1 MSQFMSIGSILV
13 TIIIVTLGYRFY
25 ARKMDREVMQ
35 TDAKRSTPATMYNDG
50 VDFMPANRSV
60 LFGYQFKSIAALG
73 PIVGPITGLQFGWL
87 PAIAW
92 LIIGVFFIGWVQD
105 YAAALLSMRNE
116 GMTMGGLSYKL
127 ISPRARTLLL
137 SFLYIYLLLI
147 MAAFGAIVAPLL
159 GTPYVPIGFLAI
171 VLAGVLAGQ
180 MTYRWKQD
188 LLLTTVVTVAIAL
201 VGTWVGTLPIFAGE
215 GGLIPAINSLAGTP
229 TTNAAGVT
237 QNVLYQTPYG
247 AMPWS
252 TFFWA
257 LVMVGFCYLGS
268 VLPIWRFAQP
278 VNYTSFWFV
287 AISVVLA
294 LVGIVVATFTGAVN
308 TGFQIP
314 AFVTAFQPHLGPI
327 WPLLFVTISCGAV
340 SGWHSLVSTSGTA
353 RQLEKETDVL
363 PVGGGAMYTEAVLGV
378 LSVIMGATLI
388 VAANGNAIYDAANP
402 TSPYRLM
409 AGAAGVF
416 AGGMARFMGVLGI
429 PTSLGGA
436 VGSIFLVVMATT
448 VMQLVLR
455 FMRVASAELLGD
467 KVPAFKNPHVGSLVA
482 VVLTLFLVY
491 VGFWQWLWVM
501 FGGSNQLFAGMA
513 LLLITIWLAQQG
525 KRYNWTFIPGVFM
538 YATTVAALLYVS
550 LWNHLYMGIIAA
562 DPAPTLPFLIGNLFS
577 FVLGMYMAISAIILF
592 IDGVRAFTGARTRGA
607 AAAPAAGD

>member
-1 MSQFMSIGSILV
+1 MSLIAILV
-13 TIIIVTLGYRFY
+13 TIVIVTLGYRFY

-35 TDAKRSTPATMYNDG
+35 TDPKRATPATMYNDG
-50 VDFMPANRSV
+50 VDFMPASSSV

-73 PIVGPITGLQFGWL
+73 PIVGPIAALQFGWL

-92 LIIGVFFIGWVQD
+92 LIVGVFFIGWVQD

-159 GTPYVPIGFLAI
+159 GSPNVPVGFLFI

-201 VGTWVGTLPIFAGE
+201 VGAWVGTLPIFTDPGT
-215 GGLIPAINSLAGTP
+215 GLIPAINRLAGTP
-229 TTNAAGVT
+229 NDAGVS
-237 QNVLYQTPYG
+237 VLYQTPYG

-252 TFFWA
+252 TFLWA
-257 LVMVGFCYLGS
+257 IIMVGFCYLGS

-278 VNYTSFWFV
+278 VNYTSFWLV
-287 AISVVLA
+287 AISIVLS
-294 LVGIVVATFTGAVN
+294 LLGIVIATFTGSVGTA
-308 TGFQIP
+308 FEIP
-314 AFVTAFQPHLGPI
+314 AFVTLFQPHLGPI

-378 LSVIMGATLI
+378 LSVVMGATLI
-388 VAANGNAIYDAANP
+388 ARADGTAIYDAANG
-402 TSPYRLM
+402 YRLM

-416 AGGMARFMGVLGI
+416 AGGMARFMSVVGI
-429 PTSLGGA
+429 PTSLGSA
-436 VGSIFLVVMATT
+436 IGSIFLVIMATT

-455 FMRVASAELLGD
+455 FMRIASAELLGD
-467 KVPAFKNPHVGSLVA
+467 RMPAFKNPHVGSLVA
-482 VVLTLFLVY
+482 IALTLFLVY

-525 KRYNWTFIPGVFM
+525 KRHNWVFIPGVFM

-550 LWNHLYMGIIAA
+550 LYNHLYKGILVA
-562 DPAPTLPFLIGNLFS
+562 DPAPTAPFLIGNLFS

-592 IDGVRAFTGARTRGA
+592 LDGLKAFNTAKASGMKASP
-607 AAAPAAGD
+607 APGD

>member
-1 MSQFMSIGSILV
+1 MSLIAILV
-13 TIIIVTLGYRFY
+13 TIVIVALGYRFY

-35 TDAKRSTPATMYNDG
+35 TDEKRATPATMYNDG
-50 VDFMPANRSV
+50 VDFMPASSSV

-73 PIVGPITGLQFGWL
+73 PIVGPITALQFGWL
-87 PAIAW
+87 PSIAW
-92 LIIGVFFIGWVQD
+92 LIVGVFFIGWVQD
-105 YAAALLSMRNE
+105 YASALLAMRNE

-147 MAAFGAIVAPLL
+147 MGAFGAVIAPLL
-159 GTPYVPIGFLAI
+159 GGNKVPVGFIII

-201 VGTWVGTLPIFAGE
+201 VGAWLGTLPIFSGDAG
-215 GGLIPAINSLAGTP
+215 LVTAINHLAGDE
-229 TTNAAGVT
+229 NGVF
-237 QNVLYQTPYG
+237 YATPYG
-247 AMPWS
+247 PMAWS

-257 LVMVGFCYLGS
+257 LVMMLFCYLGS

-287 AISVVLA
+287 AISIVLS
-294 LVGIVVATFTGAVN
+294 LLGITIATFTGSVN
-308 TGFQIP
+308 TAFQVP
-314 AFVTAFQPHLGPI
+314 AFVTAYQPHLGPI

-388 VAANGNAIYDAANP
+388 ARADGTAIYDAANN
-402 TSPYRLM
+402 YKLM
-409 AGAAGVF
+409 IGAAGVF
-416 AGGMARFMGVLGI
+416 AGGMARFMSVVGV
-429 PTSLGGA
+429 PADLGGA
-436 VGSIFLVVMATT
+436 VGAIFLTIMALT

-467 KVPAFKNPHVGSLVA
+467 RIPAFKNPHVGSLIA
-482 VVLTLFLVY
+482 IALTLFLVY
-491 VGFWQWLWVM
+491 AGYWQWLWVL

-513 LLLITIWLAQQG
+513 LLLITIWLAEQG
-525 KRYNWTFIPGVFM
+525 KRYNWTFIPGMFM
-538 YATTVAALLYVS
+538 YITTVAALLWTS
-550 LWNHLYMGIIAA
+550 WIALDKGFIRPAA
-562 DPAPTLPFLIGNLFS
+562 DMTAPFRIGN
-577 FVLGMYMAISAIILF
+577 AISALFGLYMAVSAVILLV
-592 IDGVRAFTGARTRGA
+592 DGIKAFNKARSGATP
-607 AAAPAAGD
+607 APAPGD